1 MAAELKVTVK
11 QITGWLKKRR
21 TQEEMKEREEGAE
34 QNDFGHYGEDMDDFK
49 EITEINGSPAK
60 LENYYEEEYD
70 MDEIAPKL
78 PYNPGHKKTKFSEFE
93 NTILIKF
100 NRGKFD
106 FMSSGGNNDTVDTV
120 DSKKS
125 ETLKKNVPH

>member
-34 QNDFGHYGEDMDDFK
+34 QNDFGNYVEDMDDFK

-78 PYNPGHKKTKFSEFE
+78 PYNPGHKKTKFSEFQR
-93 NTILIKF
+93 NHLRQFFQVI
-100 NRGKFD
+100 
-106 FMSSGGNNDTVDTV
+106 
-120 DSKKS
+120 
-125 ETLKKNVPH
+125 